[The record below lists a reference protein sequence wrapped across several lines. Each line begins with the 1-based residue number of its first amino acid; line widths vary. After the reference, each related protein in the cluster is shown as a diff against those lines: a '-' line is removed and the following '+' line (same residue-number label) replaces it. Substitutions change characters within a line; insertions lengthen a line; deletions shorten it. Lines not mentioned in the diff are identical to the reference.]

1 MGFHRCSKSVGIAC
15 WSPGHLIFQTADSK
29 KKTFSKHIPPGDFGV
44 KQHFWSPVPC
54 HPPPATR
61 V

>member
-1 MGFHRCSKSVGIAC
+1 LLVT

-44 KQHFWSPVPC
+44 KQHFRSPDP
-54 HPPPATR
+54 
-61 V
+61 